1 MMWSEICKSDQYSGR
16 WIALDNVRFDP
27 VTYQP
32 LEADVVDV
40 DDDIADLCSRMRA
53 ADRTSCAIMH
63 CHEDFAPETR
73 RVPVQA
79 PGPRPAVAVGR

>member
-1 MMWSEICKSDQYSGR
+1 MWPEICRSEHYRGR

-27 VTYQP
+27 VTSQP

-53 ADRTSCAIMH
+53 ADRTSCAIVH
-63 CHEDFAPETR
+63 CQEELNLPQPR
-73 RVPVQA
+73 RLSQF
-79 PGPRPAVAVGR
+79 PAMR